1 MFNNPVLDVAIGLT
15 FMYVLYSLLAT
26 TIKEFIAT
34 IFDYRGKML
43 VRGIEQMLDGKNIRY
58 FWWHRIWNFLFNSKE
73 PKPGTRLYAKKELFA
88 HEIAS
93 HTLFVRSAENGLSDK
108 PSYLAADTFSDI
120 LIDILNPNKTSPVLL
135 KDIETEIQ
143 RRLSLNT
150 CFNKELA
157 DVLTLYL
164 QQANGDVQR
173 FKLLVENWYNGMM
186 DRVTGWYKR
195 QANRILI
202 IIGLCLAIAFN
213 VSTIDIVVKL
223 SKDKDVREALVKN
236 ATEYVKTHIDSAK
249 AGTGAD
255 TAKKDTSFA
264 ALRARLDSMK
274 ALYNANIAENN
285 TTLGL
290 GWGDFGFTQDSIA
303 WVKKGSVQKDR
314 PKHKQHIISKV
325 GYVLWQTAKTPRYW
339 LGFLITAFAISLGA
353 PFWFDLLN
361 KFINLRVSGAKPAE
375 ASGSAAKTANLNKK
389 PDPTA
394 KG

>member
-34 IFDYRGKML
+34 IFAYRGKML
-43 VRGIEQMLDGKNIRY
+43 ERGIEQMLDGTNIKY
-58 FWWHRIWNFLFNSKE
+58 FWWHRVWDFLFNSKK
-73 PKPGTRLYAKKELFA
+73 PKPGTRLHAKKELFA
-88 HEIAS
+88 HEITS
-93 HTLFVRSAENGLSDK
+93 HTLFVRSGENGLSDK

-120 LIDILNPNKTSPVLL
+120 LVDILNPDKNSPVLL
-135 KDIETEIQ
+135 KDIEAEIN
-143 RRLSLNT
+143 RRVALGT
-150 CFNKELA
+150 CFSKELA
-157 DVLTLYL
+157 DVLTIYL

-173 FKLLVENWYNGMM
+173 FKLLVEKWYDDMM
-186 DRVTGWYKR
+186 DRVSGWYKR

-236 ATEYVKTHIDSAK
+236 ATEYVKNHLDSSKAATADSAPV
-249 AGTGAD
+249 
-255 TAKKDTSFA
+255 KDSSFT
-264 ALRARLDSMK
+264 ALRSKLDSMK
-274 ALYNANIAENN
+274 ALYNSTIAENN
-285 TTLGL
+285 ATLGL
-290 GWGDFGFTQDSIA
+290 GWGDFGYSKDSLN
-303 WVKKGSVQKDR
+303 WVKKGSP
-314 PKHKQHIISKV
+314 PKEKPTHKGFFGKI
-325 GYVLWQTAKTPRYW
+325 GYVLLQSIITPRYW

-375 ASGSAAKTANLNKK
+375 ASGSASKTANLNKK